1 MTQAKP
7 KPKESGATKATAPA
21 PVLVAYDG
29 SAGGLDAL
37 ELARV
42 LCDAEGARCIV
53 GTCLEYGPVPVRVA
67 LSDAEDPVASALF
80 AEAKQRLGDSEV
92 ETRVVGTRA
101 PARML
106 AQSATDERAGTI
118 VVGSP
123 HRGKVGRALLG
134 SVSEHLLHHAPC
146 EVVVAPRFY
155 ASERHAGLRKIAVAY
170 DGTDVAKSALRR
182 AGEIAAHS
190 GAALEIIVAEDIT
203 VSGGPGGRGITKRRS
218 AAEVAAEAVA
228 SVDPEIEAEAK
239 VIDPGWPQVVGEV
252 AEAIVATCGEDVDL
266 LLLGSKTG
274 PERLIYGSV
283 SKRLIAAAPCPVLVV
298 QRAG

>member
-1 MTQAKP
+1 
-7 KPKESGATKATAPA
+7 
-21 PVLVAYDG
+21 VLVAYDG

-53 GTCLEYGPVPVRVA
+53 GTCLEYGPVPVRVGRG
-67 LSDAEDPVASALF
+67 DAEDPVATALF
-80 AEAKQRLGDSEV
+80 AEAKERLGDPGV

-106 AQSATDERAGTI
+106 AEAATREGVGTI

-146 EVVVAPRFY
+146 AVVVAPRAY

-182 AGEIAAHS
+182 AEEIAARS
-190 GAALEIIVAEDIT
+190 GVALEIIVAEDVI

-218 AAEVAAEAVA
+218 AAEVAEEAVA
-228 SVDPEIEAEAK
+228 SVDPSIETEGK
-239 VIDPGWPQVVGEV
+239 VIDPGWHQVVGEV
-252 AEAIVATCGEDVDL
+252 AEGIVTTCGVEVDL

-274 PERLIYGSV
+274 PERLLYGSV

-298 QRAG
+298 QRAD